1 MRMEELY
8 SRKILEALQE
18 DSRLTVQQIS
28 ERVGLSAT
36 PCWKRIKDLE
46 ARGVITGYS
55 VRVDRKK
62 VGLHLMAIAEVNLA
76 QHTTKAVAAFE
87 AAVAA
92 TPQIVRCYSTTGQ
105 ADYQLTIM
113 APDIEQYEQL
123 LIGQLFK
130 LPGVA
135 HVRTSIVLREVKAD
149 GRLPV

>member
-1 MRMEELY
+1 MEELY